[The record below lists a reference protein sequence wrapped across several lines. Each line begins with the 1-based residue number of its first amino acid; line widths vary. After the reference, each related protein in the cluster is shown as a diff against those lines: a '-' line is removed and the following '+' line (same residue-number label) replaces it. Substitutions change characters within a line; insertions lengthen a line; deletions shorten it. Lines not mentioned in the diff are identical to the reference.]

1 MTIAACMKWVDHRP
15 EVDPLSG
22 AVRTDWRSSGAS
34 DADRAALEWALR
46 LGAAWHQPVV
56 AVTAGTSAADVLLRE
71 ALAVGARSAVRVD
84 VPTDAPSAAVA
95 AAIAG
100 ALGDVLDETPTLVL
114 CGVWSLDRGS
124 GSVPAFL
131 AAELGAAQALG
142 LVSLASAHGAIL
154 AERRLDRGA
163 RERVRVPLPAVCS
176 VEGAS
181 ARLRRA
187 GLPAVIAASEDAR
200 ITVARPERAA
210 ADDSQPV
217 RTRPYRPRA
226 KELPPPA
233 SPSARERVLAL
244 TGILTDRDPPQTL
257 VLDPSAAADEVL
269 AKLAAWGYRP

>member
-22 AVRTDWRSSGAS
+22 AVRTDWRTSGAS

-46 LGAAWHQPVV
+46 LGAAWREPVV
-56 AVTAGTSAADVLLRE
+56 AVTAGTTAADAVLRE
-71 ALAVGARSAVRVD
+71 ALAVGAKSALRVD
-84 VPTDAPSAAVA
+84 VPADAPSSAVA

-100 ALGDVLDETPTLVL
+100 ALGDVLDEAPTLVL

-200 ITVARPERAA
+200 ITVTRSGPAPVVASE
-210 ADDSQPV
+210 PV
-217 RTRPYRPRA
+217 RTHPYRPRA

-233 SPSARERVLAL
+233 SPLARERVLAL

-257 VLDPSAAADEVL
+257 VLDPSAAADELL
-269 AKLAAWGYRP
+269 AKLAAWGYLP